1 MTIDTARENS
11 GAIANNFDKDKV
23 QSEINLQ
30 VEVTKKFDQNRQ
42 EVKAE
47 INKKIDKAK
56 SENQSILDK
65 QEGGIPLSR
74 EEEQQLAAYNKKVEN
89 YQQLGVLLD
98 VVTSGLSSPTSSGL
112 GIAASSLS
120 PVASYEIGQ
129 YFKEKGTEGS
139 SAHILAHTVLG
150 AAVAAA
156 GGNDA
161 LTAGLVAGGAEA
173 AAPALSSFL
182 YNKKTS
188 DLTADEKSTI
198 SAITGLVATGIGGIA
213 SGGDIATAVQS
224 GQGAQNAVE
233 NNYLSELDVKILVE
247 ELNQAKTEVEKEE
260 IYKKFAELSKEK
272 SELAA
277 IECIDV
283 ESLGCKQEII
293 NIKNGLNFINDQN
306 AVIDYLA
313 YERVDNKIEPMDG
326 GLHLEIVKSFDA
338 GSLYFEISKSP
349 QTYEEYKN
357 QTEVR
362 FVEYENLS
370 DLSKYANSELSSD
383 IKKYLGSK
391 DYEYSNQPFLDKP
404 WGSMYVAPALQIVG
418 GGLTVA
424 GAAVIGGTLCETV
437 IGCVVAGYLAGSG
450 GDDIRNGGINWGQE
464 PIAHQATLREQLLRS
479 MGMSE

>member
-1 MTIDTARENS
+1 M
-11 GAIANNFDKDKV
+11 
-23 QSEINLQ
+23 
-30 VEVTKKFDQNRQ
+30 TKKFDQNRQ

-47 INKKIDKAK
+47 INKKIDQAK
-56 SENQSILDK
+56 SENQAILDK

-233 NNYLSELDVKILVE
+233 NNNDMSLPFPVNNGRMSSAQSLVE
-247 ELNQAKTEVEKEE
+247 YGIQQGWSNEKIQAEVNRDLRGKGIE
-260 IYKKFAELSKEK
+260 IENKDIVEVLDK
-272 SELAA
+272 SGKAA
-277 IECIDV
+277 T
-283 ESLGCKQEII
+283 II
-293 NIKNGLNFINDQN
+293 GIYP
-306 AVIDYLA
+306 V
-313 YERVDNKIEPMDG
+313 
-326 GLHLEIVKSFDA
+326 
-338 GSLYFEISKSP
+338 P
-349 QTYEEYKN
+349 QTK
-357 QTEVR
+357 
-362 FVEYENLS
+362 
-370 DLSKYANSELSSD
+370 
-383 IKKYLGSK
+383 
-391 DYEYSNQPFLDKP
+391 PF
-404 WGSMYVAPALQIVG
+404 AIVG
-418 GGLTVA
+418 GALGTASILVDDKKTW
-424 GAAVIGGTLCETV
+424 GQKAAEIIGSAIGSKGSTAMLNKVPVSEGVKNTHNAISGEIGGKAVEATYKC
-437 IGCVVAGYLAGSG
+437 IQNPKQSGC
-450 GDDIRNGGINWGQE
+450 
-464 PIAHQATLREQLLRS
+464 
-479 MGMSE
+479 

>member
-1 MTIDTARENS
+1 MTTDTARENS

-30 VEVTKKFDQNRQ
+30 IEVTKKFDQNRQ

-47 INKKIDKAK
+47 INKKIDQAK
-56 SENQSILDK
+56 SENQAILDK

-224 GQGAQNAVE
+224 RQGAQNAVE

-391 DYEYSNQPFLDKP
+391 DYEYSNQSF
-404 WGSMYVAPALQIVG
+404 
-418 GGLTVA
+418 
-424 GAAVIGGTLCETV
+424 
-437 IGCVVAGYLAGSG
+437 
-450 GDDIRNGGINWGQE
+450 
-464 PIAHQATLREQLLRS
+464 
-479 MGMSE
+479 